1 MSAKGFLD
9 HLLRSAQSGLESGG
23 LAQRRQ
29 DGGLGISDLGKGA
42 LAGGAIGL
50 LLGNKRARKM
60 GGGLLKYGGAAA
72 LGALAYKAYGDWQRE
87 KAGAQAAAPQTLD
100 RVAPPEQE
108 AHSRAVLAAIVAA
121 AKADG
126 HVDERERAL
135 IEEGLSKLAD
145 AEGLRGWLQAE
156 LAKPLDPGEVARLAT
171 SPELASE
178 IYLASALV
186 IEERNFME
194 RSYLDE
200 LSRQL
205 GLEAGLRQQ
214 LDHQL
219 AAG

>member
-50 LLGNKRARKM
+50 LLGNRRARKM

-87 KAGAQAAAPQTLD
+87 KSGAHAPPQTLD

-145 AEGLRGWLQAE
+145 AEGLRGWLHAE
-156 LAKPLDPGEVARLAT
+156 LAKPLDPAEVARLAT

-186 IEERNFME
+186 IEEQNFME

-219 AAG
+219 ATG